1 MQDFWFRVSLPVVFS
16 ALAALLLWGI
26 FSAIPA
32 LLFMVVVLLI
42 MMAHRAR
49 QLFKLEQWLNDARIE
64 TIPEAGGIWEEAF
77 SQLYKMVKR
86 HNQTKQELAEELR
99 HIEQATA
106 AFPEGV
112 AILNE
117 VNRLEWF
124 NPLAQQ
130 HFDLDAEHD
139 IMQDITYLVRQPEF
153 IEYLQESNFSKPL
166 MMRPARHDDMVL
178 SIKLIPY
185 GGNKRLLI
193 SRDIT
198 QFERIEAMRRDFVS
212 NVSHEL
218 RTPLTVVS
226 GFVENLQDMPDLNQD
241 SARRALH
248 LMAEQ
253 TRRMD
258 NLVADLL
265 TLSRLENEQSPLHE
279 EAVDMNELLNE
290 VYRDGELL
298 SGARHP
304 LRMEIES
311 TVNLL
316 GNRDELRSAFSNL
329 LSNAIRYTP
338 EGGPILLRWFEHDGQ
353 PVFSVQDSGIG
364 IAPQHIPRLTERFYR
379 VDRSRSRETGG
390 TGLGLAIVKHIAM
403 RHQAKLEILSEEG
416 KGSTFSLVFPNR
428 RRMTEDRRQEDRL
441 QITEVSRLRRVL

>member
-42 MMAHRAR
+42 VMAHRAR

-86 HNQTKQELAEELR
+86 HNQTKQELADELQ
-99 HIEQATA
+99 HMEQATA
-106 AFPEGV
+106 ALPEGV
-112 AILNE
+112 AILND
-117 VNRLEWF
+117 VNRIEWF

-153 IEYLQESNFSKPL
+153 VEYIQESNFNNPL

-185 GGNKRLLI
+185 GVNKRLLI

-198 QFERIEAMRRDFVS
+198 QFERVEAMRRDFVA

-226 GFVENLQDMPDLNQD
+226 GFVENLQDMPDLSQD

-298 SGARHP
+298 SGAQHP
-304 LRMEIES
+304 LRMEIAS
-311 TVNLL
+311 AANLL
-316 GNRDELRSAFSNL
+316 GNRDELRSAFDNL

-338 EGGPILLRWFEHDGQ
+338 EGGAILLRWFERGGQ

-364 IAPQHIPRLTERFYR
+364 IAAQHIPRLTERFYR

-403 RHQAKLEILSEEG
+403 RHQAKLEVLSEEG

-428 RRMTEDRRQEDRL
+428 RRMT
-441 QITEVSRLRRVL
+441 

>member
-1 MQDFWFRVSLPVVFS
+1 MVFS
-16 ALAALLLWGI
+16 TLAALLLWGI
-26 FSAIPA
+26 FSATLA

-42 MMAHRAR
+42 VMAHRAR

-86 HNQTKQELAEELR
+86 HNQTKQELADELQ
-99 HIEQATA
+99 HMEQATA
-106 AFPEGV
+106 ALPEGV

-124 NPLAQQ
+124 NPVAQQ

-153 IEYLQESNFSKPL
+153 VEYIQESNFNNPL

-185 GGNKRLLI
+185 GVNKRLLI

-198 QFERIEAMRRDFVS
+198 QFERVEAMRRDFVA

-226 GFVENLQDMPDLNQD
+226 GFVENLQDMSDLGQD

-265 TLSRLENEQSPLHE
+265 TLSRLENVQSPLHE
-279 EAVDMNELLNE
+279 ETVDMKELLNE

-298 SGARHP
+298 SGAKHP
-304 LRMEIES
+304 LRMEIAS
-311 TVNLL
+311 AANLL

-338 EGGPILLRWFEHDGQ
+338 EGGAILLRWFERGGQ
-353 PVFSVQDSGIG
+353 PVFLVQDSGIG
-364 IAPQHIPRLTERFYR
+364 IAAQHIPRLTERFYR

-403 RHQAKLEILSEEG
+403 RHQAKLEVSSEEG
-416 KGSTFSLVFPNR
+416 KGSTFALVFP
-428 RRMTEDRRQEDRL
+428 
-441 QITEVSRLRRVL
+441 IKRVLH

>member
-1 MQDFWFRVSLPVVFS
+1 MALALWGMFS
-16 ALAALLLWGI
+16 AAV
-26 FSAIPA
+26 A
-32 LLFMVVVLLI
+32 LLFMLALLLTV
-42 MMAHRAR
+42 MVYRAR
-49 QLFKLEQWLNDARIE
+49 QLYKLGVWLQDARPE
-64 TIPEAGGIWEEAF
+64 TIPEADGLWDDTF
-77 SQLYKMVKR
+77 SQLYKMVKQ
-86 HNQTKQELAEELR
+86 HNQTKQELASELH

-106 AFPEGV
+106 ALPEGV

-117 VNRLEWF
+117 ANRLEWF

-130 HFDLDAEHD
+130 HFYLDAEHD
-139 IMQDITYLVRQPEF
+139 TMQDITYLVRQPEF
-153 IEYLQESNFSKPL
+153 IEYLQESNFNEPL
-166 MMRPARHDDMVL
+166 IMTPARHDNMVL

-198 QFERIEAMRRDFVS
+198 QFKLIESMRRDFVA

-226 GFVENLQDMPDLNQD
+226 GFVENLQDMSDLNQD
-241 SARRALH
+241 SARRALD

-265 TLSRLENEQSPLHE
+265 TLSRLENEQSPLNE
-279 EAVDMNELLNE
+279 EAVDIKGLLNE
-290 VYRDGELL
+290 VYQEGKLL
-298 SGARHP
+298 SGERHV
-304 LRMEIES
+304 LRLELAS
-311 TVNLL
+311 TANLS
-316 GNRDELRSAFSNL
+316 GNRNELHSAFGNL

-338 EGGPILLRWFEHDGQ
+338 DGGEILLRWFERDGQ
-353 PVFSVQDSGIG
+353 PVYAVQDSGIG
-364 IAPQHIPRLTERFYR
+364 IAAQHIPRLTERFYR

-390 TGLGLAIVKHIAM
+390 TGLGLAIVKHIAI

-416 KGSTFSLVFPNR
+416 HGSTFSLVFPVKR
-428 RRMTEDRRQEDRL
+428 A
-441 QITEVSRLRRVL
+441 LR

>member
-1 MQDFWFRVSLPVVFS
+1 LQDFWIRVSVPVLLS
-16 ALAALLLWGI
+16 ALAALLMWGL
-26 FSAIPA
+26 FSAVIA
-32 LLFMVVVLLI
+32 LWFMLIVLLTV
-42 MMAHRAR
+42 MAYRAR
-49 QLFKLEQWLNDARIE
+49 QLFKLGQWLVDARLE
-64 TIPEAGGIWEEAF
+64 TIPEAGGIWDEVF
-77 SQLYKMVKR
+77 TQLYKMVKQ
-86 HNQTKQELAEELR
+86 HNQTKQELAAELH
-99 HIEQATA
+99 HIEQATSA
-106 AFPEGV
+106 LPEGV

-139 IMQDITYLVRQPEF
+139 TMQDITYLVRQPEF
-153 IEYLQESNFSKPL
+153 IEYLDESNFNEPL
-166 MMRPARHDDMVL
+166 IMVPARHEDLVL

-198 QFERIEAMRRDFVS
+198 QFERNQAMRRDFVA

-226 GFVENLQDMPDLNQD
+226 GFVENLEDMPDLNQD

-248 LMAEQ
+248 LMADQ

-265 TLSRLENEQSPLHE
+265 TLSRLENEQSPLRE
-279 EAVDMNELLNE
+279 DPVDIRQLLDE
-290 VYRDGELL
+290 VYRDGESL
-298 SGARHP
+298 SGKLH
-304 LRMEIES
+304 LIHIEIAS
-311 TVNLL
+311 TANLL
-316 GNRDELRSAFSNL
+316 GNRDELHSAFGNL

-338 EGGPILLRWFEHDGQ
+338 EGGEIMLRWFERGGQ

-364 IAPQHIPRLTERFYR
+364 IAAQHIPRLTERFYR

-403 RHQAKLEILSEEG
+403 RHQAKLEIASEEG
-416 KGSTFSLVFPNR
+416 KGSTFSLVFPVKR
-428 RRMTEDRRQEDRL
+428 AL
-441 QITEVSRLRRVL
+441 K

>member
-1 MQDFWFRVSLPVVFS
+1 MRDFWLRASLPVWYGAVL
-16 ALAALLLWGI
+16 ALVLWGI
-26 FSAIPA
+26 FSATIA
-32 LLFMVVVLLI
+32 LLFLLVLFLVV
-42 MMAHRAR
+42 MAYRAQ
-49 QLFKLEQWLNDARIE
+49 QLYKLGQWLQDARPE
-64 TIPEAGGIWEEAF
+64 TIPEADGLWDEVF
-77 SQLYKMVKR
+77 SQLYKMVKQ
-86 HNQTKQELAEELR
+86 HNQTKQELAAELH

-106 AFPEGV
+106 ALPEGV

-117 VNRLEWF
+117 MNRIEWF

-130 HFDLDAEHD
+130 HFYLDAEHD

-153 IEYLQESNFSKPL
+153 IEYLHESNFKDPL
-166 MMRPARHDDMVL
+166 IMIPARHDDMVL

-198 QFERIEAMRRDFVS
+198 QFKLIEAMRRDFVA

-226 GFVENLQDMPDLNQD
+226 GFVENLQDMSDLNQD
-241 SARRALH
+241 SAKRALH

-265 TLSRLENEQSPLHE
+265 TLSRLENEQSPLRE
-279 EAVDMNELLNE
+279 ESVEIKGLLNE
-290 VYRDGELL
+290 VYQDGKLL
-298 SGARHP
+298 SGGRHT
-304 LRMEIES
+304 LSLEITS
-311 TVNLL
+311 NYNLL
-316 GNRDELRSAFSNL
+316 GNRDELHSAFGNL

-338 EGGPILLRWFEHDGQ
+338 DGGKILLRWFERGGQ

-364 IAPQHIPRLTERFYR
+364 IAAQHIPRLTERFYR

-403 RHQAKLEILSEEG
+403 RHQAKLEVSSEEG
-416 KGSTFSLVFPNR
+416 KGSTFALVFP
-428 RRMTEDRRQEDRL
+428 
-441 QITEVSRLRRVL
+441 VKRVLLH

>member
-1 MQDFWFRVSLPVVFS
+1 LQDFWFRVSLPVVSS
-16 ALAALLLWGI
+16 ALVALLLWGI

-32 LLFMVVVLLI
+32 LLFMVVALLI
-42 MMAHRAR
+42 VMAHRAR
-49 QLFKLEQWLNDARIE
+49 QLFKLEHWLNDARIE

-86 HNQTKQELAEELR
+86 HNQTKQELADELR

-106 AFPEGV
+106 ALPEGV
-112 AILNE
+112 AILND
-117 VNRLEWF
+117 VNRIEWC
-124 NPLAQQ
+124 NPLAEQ
-130 HFDLDAEHD
+130 HFGLNAERD

-153 IEYLQESNFSKPL
+153 IEYLHESNFSDPL
-166 MMRPARHDDMVL
+166 VMRPARHDDIVL
-178 SIKLIPY
+178 SIKFIPY

-198 QFERIEAMRRDFVS
+198 QFERIEAMRRDFVA

-226 GFVENLQDMPDLNQD
+226 GFVENLQDMPDLSQD

-298 SGARHP
+298 SGAQHP
-304 LRMEIES
+304 LRMEIAS
-311 TVNLL
+311 AANNLL
-316 GNRDELRSAFSNL
+316 GNRDELRSAFGNL

-338 EGGPILLRWFEHDGQ
+338 EGGAILLRWFERGGQ

-364 IAPQHIPRLTERFYR
+364 IAVQHIPRLTERFYR

-403 RHQAKLEILSEEG
+403 RHQAKLEVLSEEG

-428 RRMTEDRRQEDRL
+428 RKVKEVLSRPRRTL
-441 QITEVSRLRRVL
+441 

>member
-1 MQDFWFRVSLPVVFS
+1 MALALWGMFS
-16 ALAALLLWGI
+16 ATV
-26 FSAIPA
+26 A
-32 LLFMVVVLLI
+32 LLFMLALLLTV
-42 MMAHRAR
+42 MVYRAR
-49 QLFKLEQWLNDARIE
+49 QLYKLGVWLQDARPE
-64 TIPEAGGIWEEAF
+64 TIPEADGLWDDTF
-77 SQLYKMVKR
+77 SQLYKMVKQ
-86 HNQTKQELAEELR
+86 HNQTKQELASELH

-106 AFPEGV
+106 ALPEGV

-117 VNRLEWF
+117 ANRLEWF

-130 HFDLDAEHD
+130 HFYLDAEHD
-139 IMQDITYLVRQPEF
+139 TMQDITYLVRQPEF
-153 IEYLQESNFSKPL
+153 IEYLQESNFNEPL
-166 MMRPARHDDMVL
+166 IMTPARHDNMVL

-198 QFERIEAMRRDFVS
+198 QFKLIESMRRDFVA

-226 GFVENLQDMPDLNQD
+226 GFVENLQDMSDLNQD
-241 SARRALH
+241 SARRALD

-265 TLSRLENEQSPLHE
+265 TLSRLENEQSPLNE
-279 EAVDMNELLNE
+279 EAVDIKGLLNE
-290 VYRDGELL
+290 VYQEGKLL
-298 SGARHP
+298 SGERHV
-304 LRMEIES
+304 LRLELAS
-311 TVNLL
+311 TANLS
-316 GNRDELRSAFSNL
+316 GNRNELHSAFGNL

-338 EGGPILLRWFEHDGQ
+338 DGGEILLRWFERDGQ
-353 PVFSVQDSGIG
+353 PVYAVQDSGIG
-364 IAPQHIPRLTERFYR
+364 IAAQHIPRLTERFYR

-390 TGLGLAIVKHIAM
+390 TGLGLAIVKHIAI

-416 KGSTFSLVFPNR
+416 HGSTFSLVFPVKR
-428 RRMTEDRRQEDRL
+428 A
-441 QITEVSRLRRVL
+441 LR

>member
-1 MQDFWFRVSLPVVFS
+1 MQDFWIRVSVPVLLSALGALVIWGLFS
-16 ALAALLLWGI
+16 AVIALW
-26 FSAIPA
+26 
-32 LLFMVVVLLI
+32 FMLVVLLTV
-42 MMAHRAR
+42 MAYRAR
-49 QLFKLEQWLNDARIE
+49 QLFKLGQWLVDARLE
-64 TIPEAGGIWEEAF
+64 TIPEAGGIWDEVF
-77 SQLYKMVKR
+77 TQLYKMVKQ
-86 HNQTKQELAEELR
+86 HNQTKQELAAELH
-99 HIEQATA
+99 HIEQATSA
-106 AFPEGV
+106 LPEGV

-139 IMQDITYLVRQPEF
+139 TMQDITYLVRQPEF
-153 IEYLQESNFSKPL
+153 IEYLHESNFNEPL
-166 MMRPARHDDMVL
+166 IMVPARHEDMVL

-185 GGNKRLLI
+185 GGDKRLLI

-198 QFERIEAMRRDFVS
+198 QFERNQAMRRDFVA

-226 GFVENLQDMPDLNQD
+226 GFVENLEDMPDLNQD
-241 SARRALH
+241 NARRALH

-265 TLSRLENEQSPLHE
+265 TLSRLENEQSPLRDE
-279 EAVDMNELLNE
+279 TVDMKGLLDE
-290 VYRDGELL
+290 VYRDGKLL
-298 SGARHP
+298 SGGRHALQIEIAGPAR
-304 LRMEIES
+304 
-311 TVNLL
+311 LL
-316 GNRDELRSAFSNL
+316 GNRDELHSAFGNL
-329 LSNAIRYTP
+329 VSNAIRYTP
-338 EGGPILLRWFEHDGQ
+338 MDGAILLRWSERDSS

-364 IAPQHIPRLTERFYR
+364 IDAQHIPRLTERFYR

-403 RHQAKLEILSEEG
+403 RHQARLEIASEEG
-416 KGSTFSLVFPNR
+416 KGSTFSLVFPSKR
-428 RRMTEDRRQEDRL
+428 ALT
-441 QITEVSRLRRVL
+441 